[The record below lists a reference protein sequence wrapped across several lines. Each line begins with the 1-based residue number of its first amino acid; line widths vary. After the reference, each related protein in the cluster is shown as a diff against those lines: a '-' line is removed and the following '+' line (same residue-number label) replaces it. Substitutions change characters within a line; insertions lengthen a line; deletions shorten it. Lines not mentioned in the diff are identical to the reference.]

1 MRNMEEHMN
10 ILGAGRNEQSGASE
24 QRRAATERISGALHG
39 WGDDVPE
46 EYQLFPTEATSFTVE
61 ALVEEGTDPTIVS
74 AACNEVSGRV
84 IDSHPRV
91 ASHLATLATQTL
103 VNIQSR

>member
-1 MRNMEEHMN
+1 MD
-10 ILGAGRNEQSGASE
+10 ILGAGRGERVGTRE
-24 QRRAATERISGALHG
+24 ERRAATKRISGALHG
-39 WGDDVPE
+39 WGDDVPD

-61 ALVEEGTDPTIVS
+61 ALIEEGTNPAIIS

-84 IDSHPRV
+84 IESHPRV

-103 VNIQSR
+103 ISIQSY